1 MGPPMSCGTHR
12 YHASMGS
19 HSPSPRS
26 HVLRPRRRTMMAS
39 RNAVIVAIVVAM
51 SGCSADSDAPTPDGT
66 TTTSF
71 STTIASVSPVTTDV
85 VAGIATDIPR
95 GAIPAGV
102 EASSTMAGNTTS
114 STSVTEFTVTGNTTR
129 DDIAGATRSALEAD
143 GWIFRERLYNDASMQ
158 TIFDGPDAAVL
169 TQVLTINGD
178 TISGVVTVVRNSTP

>member
-1 MGPPMSCGTHR
+1 
-12 YHASMGS
+12 
-19 HSPSPRS
+19 
-26 HVLRPRRRTMMAS
+26 MMAS
-39 RNAVIVAIVVAM
+39 RNAVIMAIVVAT
-51 SGCSADSDAPTPDGT
+51 SGCSADSDVPTPDGT

-114 STSVTEFTVTGNTTR
+114 STSVTEFTVTGNITR
-129 DDIAGATRSALEAD
+129 EDVAGATRSALEAD
-143 GWIFRERLYNDASMQ
+143 GWIFRERLYNDVSMQ
-158 TIFDGPDAAVL
+158 TVFDGPDAAVL